1 MGRQRK
7 PPENVTLPFQ
17 VSVYV
22 PLESFLRFSAYACS
36 NRILH
41 YPFYPWT
48 RWLNTQIGI
57 YEDAVARHKQ
67 AQEQREKAAALAAE
81 IAAQNQDDDP
91 GSPIKNQ
98 SDDEGGAN
106 DQMRLDASGLASGDE
121 EEKKEEE
128 DEEEDW
134 EEDEEEEGDEDT
146 DEDDVEQKKE
156 VEEEGEGEEGEGE
169 EAVGKKNAEKKPQPA
184 HFKDLTDEEN
194 ALL

>member
-81 IAAQNQDDDP
+81 IAAQNQDEDP

-106 DQMRLDASGLASGDE
+106 DQMRLDASGLASGEE

-128 DEEEDW
+128 DEEEEEEE
-134 EEDEEEEGDEDT
+134 EEDEEEEEEVDEDT
-146 DEDDVEQKKE
+146 EEDDVEQKKE
-156 VEEEGEGEEGEGE
+156 VEDEGEGE
-169 EAVGKKNAEKKPQPA
+169 EAVGKKNTEKKPQPA
-184 HFKDLTDEEN
+184 HFKDLTDEEE